1 MFIGASLDQFTTE
14 VNFTVKSVE
23 RKKNL
28 RVECL
33 ISNSESLHWEKEQ
46 SKKMHRLK
54 KVLRVTEREHFPCC
68 H

>member
-1 MFIGASLDQFTTE
+1 MFIGASLDQFTAE
-14 VNFTVKSVE
+14 VSSAVESVE
-23 RKKNL
+23 KKKNL

-46 SKKMHRLK
+46 SRKMHRLK
-54 KVLRVTEREHFPCC
+54 KVQKVGEREHFPCC